1 MKICESVSLKG
12 LTTLKIGGV
21 AHYFC
26 RVRNE
31 HELQTTLQFS
41 KKKEVPLIILGG
53 GSNVLLSDGSISAL
67 VAKIDIKGIEWR
79 ESKHFVH
86 VLVGAGESWDTLVE
100 KAVKKGL
107 WGIENLSGIPG
118 TVGAAPIQNI
128 GAYGAE
134 IKNTLKWVKVLDTKT
149 GKSRRLSNKKCEF
162 GYRDSIFKHPKGK
175 ALIITHVALRLK
187 KSGTPNLVYKDLKER
202 FKIYDLGFKNKKRE
216 LTPAVIR
223 KAVIGIRSKK
233 FPDLRECG
241 TAGSFFKNPI
251 IPKTQFDA
259 LKKRYPALPGFPLT
273 ADERGY
279 EDMRINADADES
291 LRIIKDKGLKIK
303 IPLAWLLDNVC
314 GLKGFHKG
322 NVALFERQPI
332 VLVNTGGASADEIKK
347 FAEKIVLRVRKET
360 GIDIEWEVQ
369 KIY

>member
-86 VLVGAGESWDTLVE
+86 VLVGAGEIWDTLVE

-223 KAVIGIRSKK
+223 K
-233 FPDLRECG
+233 
-241 TAGSFFKNPI
+241 
-251 IPKTQFDA
+251 TQFDA

>member
-21 AHYFC
+21 ARYFC

-31 HELQTTLQFS
+31 HELQTALQFS

-67 VAKIDIKGIEWR
+67 VAKIDIKGIEWM

-118 TVGAAPIQNI
+118 AD
-128 GAYGAE
+128 GAE

-233 FPDLRECG
+233 FPDLRE
-241 TAGSFFKNPI
+241 
-251 IPKTQFDA
+251 
-259 LKKRYPALPGFPLT
+259 
-273 ADERGY
+273 
-279 EDMRINADADES
+279 
-291 LRIIKDKGLKIK
+291 
-303 IPLAWLLDNVC
+303 
-314 GLKGFHKG
+314 
-322 NVALFERQPI
+322 
-332 VLVNTGGASADEIKK
+332 
-347 FAEKIVLRVRKET
+347 
-360 GIDIEWEVQ
+360 
-369 KIY
+369 